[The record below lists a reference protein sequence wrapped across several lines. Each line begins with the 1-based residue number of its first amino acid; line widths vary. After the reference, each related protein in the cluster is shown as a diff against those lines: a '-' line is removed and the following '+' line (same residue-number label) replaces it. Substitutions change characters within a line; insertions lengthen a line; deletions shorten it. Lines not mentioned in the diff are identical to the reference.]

1 MKKTILIVLLLAIG
15 IFRAQEWKTDEQYIQ
30 RFAKYAVE
38 EMELYKI
45 PASIKL
51 AQGLLETGGGQ
62 SRLAQEGKNHFGI
75 KCKEDW
81 IGKTMK
87 HTDDAPNEC
96 FRVYDDPRQS
106 YRDHSIF
113 LATRKYYTG
122 LFKLN
127 PKDYK
132 AWAYGLKKAGYATNP
147 RYAQIL
153 IGRIEK
159 YKLYEFDDISKNQ
172 VNEKLFAMFPGYQSD
187 DIIIKTTPKEKE
199 VEKIATYTPPPV
211 APKPLTKQEILNSL
225 SIKTHPND
233 GLRYVVISDKIDL
246 ASVAE
251 KYDISERRLMKYNEL
266 ASSNLIKNQ
275 IIFLESKNSSGNQE
289 FYTTKSGEKMYD
301 IAQKFGIKLHK
312 LYRKNRMQEGQE
324 PKTGQVI
331 YLQNRKPRS

>member
-1 MKKTILIVLLLAIG
+1 MKKTLSVVLLSVIG

-30 RFAKYAVE
+30 KFAKYAVE

-81 IGKTMK
+81 TGKTMK

-113 LATRKYYTG
+113 LATRRYYTG
-122 LFKLN
+122 LFKLD

-132 AWAYGLKKAGYATNP
+132 AWAHGLKKAGYATNP

-159 YKLYEFDDISKNQ
+159 YKLYEFDNISKNQ
-172 VNEKLFAMFPGYQSD
+172 VNEKLLALFPGYQSD
-187 DIIIKTTPKEKE
+187 DFIVKTTPKEE
-199 VEKIATYTPPPV
+199 EKVVAYTPPP
-211 APKPLTKQEILNSL
+211 APKPKPLTKQEILKSL
-225 SIKTHPND
+225 SIQTHPND
-233 GLRYVVISDKIDL
+233 GLRYVVIPDKIDL

-251 KYDISERRLMKYNEL
+251 KYDISERRLMRYNEL
-266 ASSNLIKNQ
+266 DSSNLNKNQ
-275 IIFLESKNSSGNQE
+275 IVFLESKNSSGNQE
-289 FYTTKSGEKMYD
+289 FYTAQSGEKMYD
-301 IAQKFGIKLHK
+301 IAQKFGMKLHK
-312 LYRKNRMQEGQE
+312 LYRKNRMQEGQQ
-324 PKTGQVI
+324 PTTGQVI

>member
-1 MKKTILIVLLLAIG
+1 MKKLVFGILWSWCS
-15 IFRAQEWKTDEQYIQ
+15 IFYAQEWKTDEQYIQ
-30 RFAKYAVE
+30 KFAKYAVE

-81 IGKTMK
+81 TGKTMK

-113 LATRKYYTG
+113 LATRRYYTG
-122 LFKLN
+122 LFKLD

-132 AWAYGLKKAGYATNP
+132 AWAHGLKKAGYATNP

-159 YKLYEFDDISKNQ
+159 YKLYEFDNISKNQ
-172 VNEKLFAMFPGYQSD
+172 VNEKLLALFPGYQSD
-187 DIIIKTTPKEKE
+187 DFIVKATPKEE
-199 VEKIATYTPPPV
+199 EKVVAYTPPP
-211 APKPLTKQEILNSL
+211 APKPKPLTKQEILKSL
-225 SIKTHPND
+225 SIQTHPND
-233 GLRYVVISDKIDL
+233 GLRYVVIPDKIDL

-251 KYDISERRLMKYNEL
+251 KYDISERRLMRYNEL
-266 ASSNLIKNQ
+266 DSSNLNKNQ
-275 IIFLESKNSSGNQE
+275 IVFLESKNSSGNQE
-289 FYTTKSGEKMYD
+289 FYTAQSGEKMYD
-301 IAQKFGIKLHK
+301 IAQKFGMKLHK
-312 LYRKNRMQEGQE
+312 LYRKNRMQEGQQ
-324 PKTGQVI
+324 PTTGQVI